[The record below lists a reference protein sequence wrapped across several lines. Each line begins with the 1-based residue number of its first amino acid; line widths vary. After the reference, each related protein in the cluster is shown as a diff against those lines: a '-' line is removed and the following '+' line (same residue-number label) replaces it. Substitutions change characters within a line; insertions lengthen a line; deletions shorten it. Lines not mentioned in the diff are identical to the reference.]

1 MKDQILLDKLRKGE
15 AMPFR
20 SQIQLVLSLA
30 FPAILAQLTSVVMQ
44 YIDAA
49 MVGQLGTYKSAAIGL
64 MSTTLWLTGGVLS
77 ALSVGFQVQ
86 VAHKIGAES
95 DREARAIM
103 KHGFLTGLLFS
114 TILLIAGVLIFRHLP
129 YWLGGTDEIALDAS
143 RYLIIYVLALPILI
157 TEFMSSG
164 MLQSS
169 GMVKIS
175 SLISILICALDV
187 VFNYLLI
194 FPTRVVEL
202 FHFRFTIYG
211 ANLDVMGASLGT
223 MCAETVGTGIMLYFI
238 YFKVD
243 KLRFRKEERGFHW
256 TMYKKHLLKALK
268 IGYPVA
274 IEEMILGSAQ
284 VMITKIVSPLGAVA
298 LSANS
303 FAITAESF
311 CYMPGYGISV
321 AGTTLIGQSIGAN
334 RKRLAGRFGYL
345 VVGLGMAVMAGTGI
359 LLYVL
364 APWMMQILTP
374 VEEVQKLGVIC
385 LRIEALAEPLFGAA
399 IVSGGVFRGTGN
411 TLKPSLINLCT
422 MWLIRIPIAA
432 YLATRVGL
440 KGVWIAMC
448 VDLMTRGAI
457 FLVMLVLWNRKM
469 RRESEDAA

>member
-103 KHGFLTGLLFS
+103 KHGFLTGLVFS
-114 TILLIAGVLIFRHLP
+114 AILLIAGVLIFRHLP

-194 FPTRVVEL
+194 FPTRVVEM

-256 TMYKKHLLKALK
+256 TTYKKHLLKALK

-359 LLYVL
+359 LLYIL

-422 MWLIRIPIAA
+422 MWLIRIPVAA

-469 RRESEDAA
+469 RCESEDAA

>member
-103 KHGFLTGLLFS
+103 KHGFLTGLVFS
-114 TILLIAGVLIFRHLP
+114 TLLLIAGVLIFRHLP

-194 FPTRVVEL
+194 FPTRVVEM

-469 RRESEDAA
+469 RRENGCEK

>member
-1 MKDQILLDKLRKGE
+1 
-15 AMPFR
+15 
-20 SQIQLVLSLA
+20 
-30 FPAILAQLTSVVMQ
+30 
-44 YIDAA
+44 
-49 MVGQLGTYKSAAIGL
+49 
-64 MSTTLWLTGGVLS
+64 
-77 ALSVGFQVQ
+77 
-86 VAHKIGAES
+86 
-95 DREARAIM
+95 
-103 KHGFLTGLLFS
+103 
-114 TILLIAGVLIFRHLP
+114 
-129 YWLGGTDEIALDAS
+129 
-143 RYLIIYVLALPILI
+143 
-157 TEFMSSG
+157 
-164 MLQSS
+164 
-169 GMVKIS
+169 
-175 SLISILICALDV
+175 
-187 VFNYLLI
+187 
-194 FPTRVVEL
+194 
-202 FHFRFTIYG
+202 
-211 ANLDVMGASLGT
+211 
-223 MCAETVGTGIMLYFI
+223 
-238 YFKVD
+238 
-243 KLRFRKEERGFHW
+243 
-256 TMYKKHLLKALK
+256 
-268 IGYPVA
+268 
-274 IEEMILGSAQ
+274 
-284 VMITKIVSPLGAVA
+284 
-298 LSANS
+298 
-303 FAITAESF
+303 
-311 CYMPGYGISV
+311 MPGYGISV

>member
-15 AMPFR
+15 EMHLN

-103 KHGFLTGLLFS
+103 KHGFLTGLVFS

-243 KLRFRKEERGFHW
+243 KLRFRREERGFHW

>member
-103 KHGFLTGLLFS
+103 KHGFLTGLVFS
-114 TILLIAGVLIFRHLP
+114 AILLIAGVLIFRHLP

-469 RRESEDAA
+469 RRENGCEK